1 MSEKRFLVEKS
12 RWRALG
18 RAASRVPRLSG
29 GVVGARQRDVG
40 CVSSLQNESK
50 PCRKRVH
57 LVQTWKSHPSGRSWT
72 QLKVSVLCFD
82 LVSDWLW
89 ACERL
94 YGCDHSGF
102 LWVCPAQTLQV
113 YGHILLL
120 VSCFCVYF
128 SNIKWNNNP
137 VISRSASVSFS
148 FLCLFLNFIYVLF
161 YWWMFTE
168 NGQSWTNTLMLV
180 YVKVISVRGELRP
193 FFSILGSLWC
203 QWAQIFLVW
212 SSQPFSS
219 GFEHRSP
226 TSYAYAFNDRDTE
239 RENWKHSNS
248 FFKQD
253 QLKNCTMVQ
262 KETQEH
268 NGRFKHLYLFFIL
281 CFFLSA
287 RYIKKGFFLLYI
299 L

>member
-40 CVSSLQNESK
+40 CVFSLQNESK

-168 NGQSWTNTLMLV
+168 NGQSFRTNVGVCKGDLCERRAQTFFFYPWIFMMSV
-180 YVKVISVRGELRP
+180 SADIPCMVISAFQFRL
-193 FFSILGSLWC
+193 
-203 QWAQIFLVW
+203 WAQK
-212 SSQPFSS
+212 P
-219 GFEHRSP
+219 
-226 TSYAYAFNDRDTE
+226 N
-239 RENWKHSNS
+239 
-248 FFKQD
+248 
-253 QLKNCTMVQ
+253 
-262 KETQEH
+262 
-268 NGRFKHLYLFFIL
+268 
-281 CFFLSA
+281 
-287 RYIKKGFFLLYI
+287 
-299 L
+299 